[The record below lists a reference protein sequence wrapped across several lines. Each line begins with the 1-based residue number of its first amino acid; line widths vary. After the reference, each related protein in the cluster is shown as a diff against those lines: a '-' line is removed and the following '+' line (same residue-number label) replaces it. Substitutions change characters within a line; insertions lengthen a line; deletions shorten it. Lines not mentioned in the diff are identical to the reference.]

1 MWGRSTP
8 LPTVGRRQWGSDRR
22 TEPLPAMPPPIS
34 DRSIAL
40 GRLAMIVTVTAW
52 LGYLVTIII
61 SEFVTYGTQGM
72 RFLSEAVSYLLIM
85 TLLTFSALSYLL
97 ARQGFLHRS
106 QRHRRIAKSVI
117 DDHFD
122 SSMPT
127 MTVLVPSYRE
137 DTRVIR
143 QTLLSAALQEYP
155 YLDIKLLIDDP
166 PNPTADDHIA
176 IRDAARALPH
186 QIAELL
192 AAPAAQ
198 AREALD
204 RFESHPASRRITSA
218 DAFDIAESYDAGAAF
233 LEDLAGDQELIDH
246 TDHFFADHIIGR
258 LANDWRTIATAARN
272 SVADDAT
279 LSKRRVHQLY
289 RTLAWTFSC
298 SLDSF
303 ERKQFVS
310 LSDEPNKAMNLNSYI
325 GLMGGSYSIVETPNG
340 TELQPS
346 PSGTADL
353 DVPDTEYI
361 LTLDADSVLLP
372 EYCLRLVH
380 LLEQPENE
388 RIAVTQTPYSAY
400 PGAATRLE
408 RLAGGTTDI
417 QHILHQGMTEHNAT
431 FWVGANAVLR
441 KRALDDIMEVEHDG
455 TRVVRRYIQDRTPIE
470 DTESSIDL
478 VTHGWD
484 LVNYPE
490 RLSYSATPPDFGAL
504 VIQRARWANGGLL
517 ILPKMWAQSRDQR
530 RRGEHRR
537 LGEVMLRLNYMA
549 SVFWAS
555 IGLLLLLAYP
565 YTDRLLSPLVLLTAL
580 PYFIAMSG
588 DLKSCGYKR
597 TDVFRIYGF
606 NLVLLPVNL
615 SGSLRSLSQA
625 VTGKKIAFA
634 RTPKVRNR
642 TTAPILFVLFPF
654 VLIAFSIFTVYRD
667 VQSNNWAHAAF
678 ALFNAL
684 TCLWALVALVG
695 IRNAAVDVVVNIVD
709 RLYRRERPALYKRRR
724 TAVPEGD
731 GVKDWRQVLD
741 LGADI
746 DPALVEP
753 PRAIP
758 AVASIERPSEVDDL
772 ARSLAILLGG
782 DSEGGVRELRLQ
794 RQDGEVVIS
803 VSDALPDGSTD
814 PARDHATDELEAAPT
829 R

>member
-1 MWGRSTP
+1 MLTRIKP
-8 LPTVGRRQWGSDRR
+8 LPTYGRRRQWGSDRR
-22 TEPLPAMPPPIS
+22 TLPLPAMPPPIT

-40 GRLAMIVTVTAW
+40 GRLAMIITAFAW
-52 LGYLVTIII
+52 LAYLVTIII
-61 SEFVTYGTQGM
+61 NEFVTNGTQGM

-85 TLLTFSALSYLL
+85 TLLTFSAMSYLL
-97 ARQGFLHRS
+97 ARQGFLLRS
-106 QRHRRIAKSVI
+106 QRHRRVARSAI

-155 YLDIKLLIDDP
+155 YLDITLLIDDP
-166 PNPTADDHIA
+166 PTPTDQAHVDLLQ
-176 IRDAARALPH
+176 AARDLPD

-192 AAPAAQ
+192 SGPAADTR
-198 AREALD
+198 AALD
-204 RFESHPASRRITSA
+204 RFESRPATHGVTFA
-218 DAFDIAESYDAGAAF
+218 DSMDVADRYDTAALF
-233 LEDLAGDQELIDH
+233 LEDLAAGQALIDH
-246 TDHFFADHIIGR
+246 TDHFFADHILRR
-258 LANDWRTIATAARN
+258 LANDWRTIATAARD
-272 SVADDAT
+272 SVTDGAT
-279 LSKRRVHQLY
+279 LSQRRLHQLY
-289 RTLAWTFSC
+289 RSLAWTFSC
-298 SLDSF
+298 TLGSF
-303 ERKQFVS
+303 ERKQYVS

-325 GLMGGSYSIVETPNG
+325 GLMGGSYSIVETSTG
-340 TELQPS
+340 TELQPTGGA
-346 PSGTADL
+346 SGDL
-353 DVPDTEYI
+353 DVADTDYI

-380 LLEQPENE
+380 LLEQPEHQ
-388 RIAVTQTPYSAY
+388 RVAVTQTPYSAY

-408 RLAGGTTDI
+408 RLAGATTDT
-417 QHILHQGMTEHNAT
+417 QHILHQGMTEYGAT

-478 VTHGWD
+478 VINDWS
-484 LVNYPE
+484 LINYPE

-517 ILPKMWAQSRDQR
+517 ILPKMWASSRDRR
-530 RRGEHRR
+530 RRGDNRR
-537 LGEVMLRLNYMA
+537 IGEIMLRLNYMA

-565 YTDRLLSPLVLLTAL
+565 YSDRLLSPLVLLTAL

-606 NLVLLPVNL
+606 NLILLPVNL

-634 RTPKVRNR
+634 RTPKVRDR

-654 VLIAFSIFTVYRD
+654 ALITFSVYTVVRD
-667 VQSNNWAHAAF
+667 LQTANYAHAAF
-678 ALFNAL
+678 ASFNAL
-684 TCLWALVALVG
+684 ACLWALVALVG
-695 IRNAAVDVVVNIVD
+695 VRNACVDVVANIVD
-709 RLYRRERPALYKRRR
+709 RLYQRERPARYTRRR
-724 TAVPEGD
+724 TPVPEGAA
-731 GVKDWRQVLD
+731 KDWRQVLD

-746 DPALVEP
+746 DPMLVEP
-753 PRAIP
+753 PRIAGGP
-758 AVASIERPSEVDDL
+758 APATDDSEFDDL
-772 ARSLAILLGG
+772 ARSLAILFGG
-782 DSEGGVRELRLQ
+782 DAETGVSEVRLH
-794 RQDGEVVIS
+794 RQDGKVV
-803 VSDALPDGSTD
+803 VSITGSDRDAQPVL
-814 PARDHATDELEAAPT
+814 AATA
-829 R
+829 